1 MPRTKQSQKQKQ
13 TVSQKVIVN
22 VQSPKKAK
30 RKRRVARKKEQPQ
43 GESSYFQA
51 TSPPIVAYQHSYV
64 VPQPPTINPLPRVQT
79 IAQMQ
84 PQLQDLGVVGTE
96 GAVEILSLPS
106 RREQLEELS
115 TPVPKAF
122 EPTFQPSQLSASST
136 NVEPGINPSN
146 MADMENQISNA
157 IVESTPEP
165 KAVAP
170 KQKKARRTGK
180 QIREELDAQ
189 YEVLYGYPPKS
200 NISNKQL
207 KAILYAQRST
217 KKTQEKVGKILGKNE
232 KA

>member
-13 TVSQKVIVN
+13 TVIVN
-22 VQSPKKAK
+22 IQAPKKAK
-30 RKRRVARKKEQPQ
+30 RKRRVARKKAQPE

-64 VPQPPTINPLPRVQT
+64 VPQPPSINPLPKVQT

-96 GAVEILSLPS
+96 GAVEILTLPS
-106 RREQLEELS
+106 RREQLAELS
-115 TPVPKAF
+115 TPVPRAF
-122 EPTFQPSQLSASST
+122 EPTFQTSQLSASST
-136 NVEPGINPSN
+136 NIEPGINPSN

-157 IVESTPEP
+157 IVEATPETP
-165 KAVAP
+165 AVAP

-189 YEVLYGYPPKS
+189 YEVLYGFPPKP
-200 NISNKQL
+200 NISTKQL
-207 KAILYAQRST
+207 KAILYAQRSS
-217 KKTQEKVGKILGKNE
+217 KKTQAKVGKILGENE
-232 KA
+232 KS